1 MKSLKKEKLLRLIN
15 TSGVGMRKPENEGD
29 SNSLTAANEY
39 YQQVEQFAQRIRKT
53 NDVDE
58 MIKILDTLLN
68 ETKGLHNNN
77 EIQNTRELRHAE
89 NKIESLKYELEEL
102 RELVHTDQ
110 MTGTYNRRGLDNIFM
125 REAARADRYENALC
139 VVLIDLDDFKFIN
152 DTYGHLLGDSA
163 LIHFATIAKKTIRPS
178 DVIARYGGEE
188 FLIILPDTRPEE
200 AVWVMQRLQKNLSKN
215 LLLDSENIPIKITFS
230 GGITLRK
237 FQETQNTVIKRADK
251 ALYRAKQYGKNRIEI
266 TA

>member
-1 MKSLKKEKLLRLIN
+1 MKNLKKEKLLRLIN
-15 TSGVGMRKPENEGD
+15 TSGVGMRKPENEEG
-29 SNSLTAANEY
+29 SNSLNSVNEY
-39 YQQVEQFAQRIRKT
+39 YQQVEQIAQRIRKT
-53 NDVDE
+53 HDVDE

-68 ETKGLHNNN
+68 ETKGLHGNN
-77 EIQNTRELRHAE
+77 EIQSTRELRHAE

-110 MTGTYNRRGLDNIFM
+110 MTGTYNRRGLDNIFT
-125 REAARADRYENALC
+125 RESARADRYENALC

-152 DTYGHLLGDSA
+152 DTYGHLIGDSA

-200 AVWVMQRLQKNLSKN
+200 AVWVMQRLQNNLSKDP
-215 LLLDSENIPIKITFS
+215 LLDSEETPIKITFS

-237 FQETQNTVIKRADK
+237 FQETQNTVIKRADE

>member
-1 MKSLKKEKLLRLIN
+1 
-15 TSGVGMRKPENEGD
+15 
-29 SNSLTAANEY
+29 
-39 YQQVEQFAQRIRKT
+39 
-53 NDVDE
+53 
-58 MIKILDTLLN
+58 
-68 ETKGLHNNN
+68 
-77 EIQNTRELRHAE
+77 
-89 NKIESLKYELEEL
+89 
-102 RELVHTDQ
+102 

-152 DTYGHLLGDSA
+152 DTHGHLFGDSA

-200 AVWVMQRLQKNLSKN
+200 AIWVMQRLQNNLSKTP
-215 LLLDSENIPIKITFS
+215 LLDTEETPIKITFS

-266 TA
+266 IA